1 MLRLGYLIG
10 VVWLWPDQAFAWGPG
25 AHLDFGLQVLQGL
38 ALLAPLLRDLLA
50 ENSDDYLYGCIAA
63 DIIVGKN
70 LAPYRD
76 HCHNWQVGL
85 KLRESA
91 RTPPQQ
97 ALIYGYKEKGRR
109 IDGIMDFL
117 ASLSHTLLPESVVLQ
132 ITQWVHEFEEW
143 QLPMPSSN
151 SVMEVDFYRS
161 LPHDTTLH
169 TSRMYLDDTT
179 RSQTFDNLAAAKIG
193 DPGDDNW
200 LVLEIAHLKP
210 VTESTSSPAG
220 PSASDG
226 SDTSDPLQ
234 TWIPYF
240 QAQAC
245 SQADGVAS
253 TSQETINFWL
263 VDEAQCGG
271 GPTVYILPLG
281 DGNVISMFGFGP
293 LDLGRRLINSLYT

>member
-1 MLRLGYLIG
+1 MTRRSGRTVRPSG
-10 VVWLWPDQAFAWGPG
+10 VAV
-25 AHLDFGLQVLQGL
+25 
-38 ALLAPLLRDLLA
+38 LLAAVLTVVALGSAACSPEATATVPFFTQVPIGPTPWASGTTGQYGLHIAPSLLGRLPATIDAYPLVEDPT
-50 ENSDDYLYGCIAA
+50 N
-63 DIIVGKN
+63 
-70 LAPYRD
+70 
-76 HCHNWQVGL
+76 
-85 KLRESA
+85 
-91 RTPPQQ
+91 
-97 ALIYGYKEKGRR
+97 
-109 IDGIMDFL
+109 
-117 ASLSHTLLPESVVLQ
+117 
-132 ITQWVHEFEEW
+132 EE
-143 QLPMPSSN
+143 
-151 SVMEVDFYRS
+151 V
-161 LPHDTTLH
+161 
-169 TSRMYLDDTT
+169 YLDDTT

-193 DPGDDNW
+193 DPGDDDW